1 VTQSFTLGAARK
13 IAWREAR
20 ASSFKFLFVVL
31 AVAVGVGALT
41 GVRGFST
48 SFRRM
53 LNSEARTLMA
63 GDVSAR
69 IFVNPDPA
77 QQAVLDSIIAKGS
90 RLTQITETVTMAA
103 KPGNP
108 IPVLVSL
115 KAVDPKDYPFYGEV
129 IFNPAQPIQQALCDN
144 CVAAAQELLLR
155 LGLTV
160 GGTMRLGGEDFRV
173 SAIVEKEPDRMTG
186 SLNVGPRMMMSRQ
199 ALSKTQLLTEGSRA
213 AQRFLIKLPPTSPN
227 ATNANVTE
235 TRDLLKKTF
244 PDALVTDY
252 RETHP
257 LITRGLDTATRF
269 LSLVS
274 LVALI
279 IGSLGVAMAMN
290 SHLQQKLD
298 NIAVMKCLGARS
310 SQIISIYLM
319 QTLALGSLGGIFGIG
334 FGVAVQV
341 AFPTLIE
348 RYFQM
353 RPDFYFDWASVIQG
367 LIAGLLSTL
376 LFTLPPLLSIREIKP
391 NSIFRRDMGGAKGT
405 WSERLRKGRVALL
418 CGALI
423 LVGLGILAGWL
434 AGTKLDEAIR
444 LGGWFA
450 IGLAVS
456 LGALAGFAWLLL
468 RGLKRLSPLTRG
480 SLRHGLANLYRPGNQ
495 AEAVL
500 VSIGI
505 GVMFTLTIY
514 LVQHSILTE
523 IAESAPPGMPNV
535 FMIDITEPMR
545 EGVTQL
551 VNSQP
556 GVEKGVELIPS
567 VAARITHIQG
577 QEISK
582 IDLKGFGRRFLQTRS
597 ITWNAT
603 QPKGTKVLEGKWY
616 QATEVGKVAIVQ
628 DAALALKIKPGMVLD
643 WSAAGRTF
651 RTEVSA
657 IFRQESVRAG
667 ATQEFILDPTI
678 LKGLPVI
685 YFAGARVKTDK
696 VPLVQAAIYGKYPTI
711 SIINIAD
718 VLDIIQEVIDQIAVV
733 IRFISGFAIL
743 GGVIILAASVAG
755 TRFRRIREVVILKTF
770 GATRNKI
777 ATIFSVEFLLLGL
790 CAGTLG
796 SALATG
802 FTSVLLK
809 RFFTE
814 AEFKLE
820 WQALSIAIIGS
831 ALIANAAG
839 WAASA
844 RILNQK
850 PLAILRED

>member
-1 VTQSFTLGAARK
+1 MSQTFTLGAARK

-63 GDVSAR
+63 GDVSVR
-69 IFVNPDPA
+69 IFINPDA
-77 QQAVLDSIIAKGS
+77 SQQGVLDGITAKGTK
-90 RLTQITETVTMAA
+90 LTRVTETVTMAA

-108 IPVLVSL
+108 VPVLVSL
-115 KAVDPKDYPFYGEV
+115 KAVDPTQYPFYGEV
-129 IFNPAQPIQQALCDN
+129 VFNPAQPIEQALCDN

-155 LGLTV
+155 LGMEV
-160 GGTMRLGGEDFRV
+160 GGTMRLGGRDFRV

-186 SLNVGPRMMMSRQ
+186 SLNVGPRMMMSRK
-199 ALSKTQLLTEGSRA
+199 ALATTELVTEGSRA
-213 AQRFLIKLPPTSPN
+213 AQRFLFKLPPIG
-227 ATNANVTE
+227 ANVVE

-257 LITRGLDTATRF
+257 LITRGLDRATSF

-319 QTLALGSLGGIFGIG
+319 QTLALGALGGVIGIG

-353 RPDFYFDWASVIQG
+353 RPDFFFDWASVMQG
-367 LIAGLLSTL
+367 LFAGLLGTL

-391 NSIFRRDMGGAKGT
+391 NTIFRRDMGEAKGT
-405 WSERLRKGRVALL
+405 WRERLKQSRTAIA

-423 LVGLGILAGWL
+423 LVGLGLLAGWL
-434 AGTKLDEAIR
+434 AGSKLEDAIR

-450 IGLAVS
+450 IGLAAS
-456 LGALAGFAWLLL
+456 LGILAGFAWLLL

-514 LVQHSILTE
+514 LVQHSLLTE

-567 VAARITHIQG
+567 VAARLTHVQG
-577 QEISK
+577 QEVSK
-582 IDLKGFGRRFLQTRS
+582 MDLKGFGRRFLQTRS
-597 ITWNAT
+597 VTWNAA
-603 QPKGTKVLEGKWY
+603 QPKGTKILEGKWY
-616 QATEVGKVAIVQ
+616 TASDTGKIAIAQ
-628 DAALALKIKPGMVLD
+628 DAALSLKLKPGMVLD
-643 WSAAGRTF
+643 WTSAGRNF

-667 ATQEFILDPTI
+667 ASQEFILDPNT

-696 VPLVQAAIYGKYPTI
+696 VHQVQAAIYGKYPTI

-718 VLDIIQEVIDQIAVV
+718 VLDIIQEVVDQIAVV
-733 IRFISGFAIL
+733 IRFISAFAIL

-770 GATRNKI
+770 GATRNRI

-796 SALATG
+796 SLLATG
-802 FTSVLLK
+802 FTSVLIHQ
-809 RFFTE
+809 FFKE
-814 AEFKLE
+814 AEFQVQ
-820 WQALSIAIIGS
+820 WQALLVAILGS

>member
-1 VTQSFTLGAARK
+1 MNQRFTLGAARK

-48 SFRRM
+48 AFRRM

-63 GDVSAR
+63 GDLSAR
-69 IFVNPDPA
+69 VFVQPDA
-77 QQAVLDSIIAKGS
+77 NQQAVLDGLSPRGI
-90 RLTQITETVTMAA
+90 RQTQVTETVTMAA

-108 IPVLVSL
+108 TPVLVSL
-115 KAVDPKDYPFYGEV
+115 KAVDPAIYPFYGEV
-129 IFNPAQPIQQALCDN
+129 VFNPVQPIAQALCDN
-144 CVAAAQELLLR
+144 CVAAAQDLLLR
-155 LGLTV
+155 LQLNV
-160 GGTMRLGGEDFRV
+160 GDTLRLGGQDFRV

-186 SLNVGPRMMMSRQ
+186 SLNVGPRLMMSRQ
-199 ALSKTQLLTEGSRA
+199 AIARTELLTEGSRA
-213 AQRFLIKLPPTSPN
+213 AQRFLFKLPPQG
-227 ATNANVTE
+227 VDLIQ
-235 TRDLLKKTF
+235 TRDLIKKTF
-244 PDALVTDY
+244 PDAMVADY

-257 LITRGLDTATRF
+257 LITRGLDRATSF

-298 NIAVMKCLGARS
+298 NIAVMKCLGAGS

-319 QTLALGSLGGIFGIG
+319 QTLALGLLGGLIGIA
-334 FGVAVQV
+334 FGVAVQL

-353 RPDFYFDWASVIQG
+353 SPDFYFDWASVFQG
-367 LIAGLLSTL
+367 LFAGLLSTL

-391 NSIFRRDMGGAKGT
+391 NLIFRRDMAATKGP
-405 WSERLRKGRVALL
+405 WRERLARSRTAIA
-418 CGALI
+418 CGLLI
-423 LVGLGILAGWL
+423 LGGLGLLAGWL
-434 AGTKLDEAIR
+434 SGSKLPDAIR
-444 LGGWFA
+444 LGAWFA
-450 IGLAVS
+450 GGLTVS
-456 LGALAGFAWLLL
+456 LGILGGFAWLLL
-468 RGLKRLSPLTRG
+468 RGLRRFSHLTRG

-505 GVMFTLTIY
+505 GVMFTLTIW
-514 LVQHSILTE
+514 LVQHSLLTE

-535 FMIDITEPMR
+535 FLIDITEPMR
-545 EGVTQL
+545 EDLTRL
-551 VNSQP
+551 INSQP
-556 GVEKGVELIPS
+556 GVETGVELIPS
-567 VAARITHIQG
+567 VAARITHVQG
-577 QEISK
+577 QDVTK
-582 IDLKGFGRRFLQTRS
+582 MDLKGFSRRFLQTRS
-597 ITWNAT
+597 VTWNPT
-603 QPKGTKVLEGKWY
+603 QPKGTKVLEGKWFGP
-616 QATEVGKVAIVQ
+616 TETGKIALAQ
-628 DAALALKIKPGMVLD
+628 DAALSLKLKPGMVLD
-643 WSAAGRTF
+643 WTSAGRTF
-651 RTEVSA
+651 RTEVAA

-667 ATQEFILDPTI
+667 ATQEFILDPTT
-678 LKGLPVI
+678 LQGLPVI
-685 YFAGARVKTDK
+685 YFAGARVTTDK
-696 VPLVQAAIYGKYPTI
+696 VAPFQAAIYQRYPTV

-718 VLDIIQEVIDQIAVV
+718 VLDIIQEVVDQVAIV
-733 IRFISGFAIL
+733 IRFISAFAIL
-743 GGVIILAASVAG
+743 GGVIILASSVAG

-770 GATRNKI
+770 GATRNRI
-777 ATIFSVEFLLLGL
+777 ARIFSVEFLFLGL

-796 SALATG
+796 SLLATG
-802 FTSVLLK
+802 FTSILLK

-814 AEFKLE
+814 AEFRLE
-820 WQALSIAIIGS
+820 WQALLIAILGS

>member
-1 VTQSFTLGAARK
+1 MNQSFTLGAARK

-20 ASSFKFLFVVL
+20 ASSFKFLFVIL

-69 IFVNPDPA
+69 IFVQPDA
-77 QQAVLDSIIAKGS
+77 KQQSILDGITAAGA
-90 RLTQITETVTMAA
+90 LMTQITETITMAA

-108 IPVLVSL
+108 TPVLVSL
-115 KAVDPKDYPFYGEV
+115 KAVDPAFYPFYGEV
-129 IFNPAQPIQQALCDN
+129 KLNPAQSIKQALCDN
-144 CVAAAQELLLR
+144 CVVVAQDLLLR
-155 LGLTV
+155 LGLNV
-160 GGTMRLGGEDFRV
+160 GDNIRLGGQEFRV
-173 SAIVEKEPDRMTG
+173 AAIVEKEPDRMTG
-186 SLNVGPRMMMSRQ
+186 SLNVGPRMMMSRK
-199 ALSKTQLLTEGSRA
+199 ALEKTQLLTEGSRA
-213 AQRFLIKLPPTSPN
+213 AQRFLVKLP
-227 ATNANVTE
+227 AVGANVTA
-235 TRDLLKKTF
+235 TRDLLKQTF

-257 LITRGLDTATRF
+257 LITRGLETATSF

-310 SQIISIYLM
+310 GQIISIYLM
-319 QTLALGSLGGIFGIG
+319 QTLALGAIGGLFGIG
-334 FGVAVQV
+334 FGVAVQL
-341 AFPTLIE
+341 AFPTFIE

-353 RPDFYFDWASVIQG
+353 SPDFYFDWAAVAQG
-367 LIAGLLSTL
+367 FFAGLLSTL

-391 NSIFRRDMGGAKGT
+391 NTIFRRDMGESKGT
-405 WSERLRKGRVALL
+405 WRERLRKGRIAIA
-418 CGALI
+418 CGAII
-423 LVGLGILAGWL
+423 LGGLGILAGWL
-434 AGTKLDEAIR
+434 AGTKLEDAIR

-456 LGALAGFAWLLL
+456 LAVLAGFAWLLL
-468 RGLKRLSPLTRG
+468 RVLKRLSRLTRS

-500 VSIGI
+500 VAIGI

-535 FMIDITEPMR
+535 FLIDITEPMR
-545 EGVTQL
+545 EGVTNL

-567 VAARITHIQG
+567 VAARITHVQG
-577 QEISK
+577 QDITK
-582 IDLKGFGRRFLQTRS
+582 MDLKGFGRRFLQTRS
-597 ITWNAT
+597 ITWNAN
-603 QPKGTKVLEGKWY
+603 QPKGTKLLEGKWF
-616 QATEVGKVAIVQ
+616 APTETGRVAV
-628 DAALALKIKPGMVLD
+628 LKDTAESLKLKPGMVID
-643 WSAAGRTF
+643 WTSAGRTF
-651 RTEVSA
+651 RTTVSTV
-657 IFRQESVRAG
+657 FRQESVRAG
-667 ATQEFILDPTI
+667 ATQDFILDPET

-696 VPLVQAAIYGKYPTI
+696 VHQVQAAIYSKYPTI

-718 VLDIIQEVIDQIAVV
+718 VLDIIQEVVDQIAVV
-733 IRFISGFAIL
+733 IRFISAFAIL

-770 GATRNKI
+770 GGTRNKI
-777 ATIFSVEFLLLGL
+777 ATIFSVEFLMLGL

-802 FTSVLLK
+802 FTGILLK
-809 RFFTE
+809 RFFKE

-820 WQALSIAIIGS
+820 WTALAVAILAS

>member
-1 VTQSFTLGAARK
+1 MTQSFTLGAARK

-20 ASSFKFLFVVL
+20 ASSFKFLFVIL

-69 IFVNPDPA
+69 VFLQPDA
-77 QQAVLDSIIAKGS
+77 KQQEVLDGITAKGS
-90 RLTQITETVTMAA
+90 RLTQVTETVTMAA

-108 IPVLVSL
+108 TPVLVSL
-115 KAVDPKDYPFYGEV
+115 KAVDPTQYPFYGEV
-129 IFNPAQPIQQALCDN
+129 IFNPKQSIGDALCDN
-144 CVAAAQELLLR
+144 CVVVAQELLLR
-155 LGLTV
+155 LGLEV
-160 GGTMRLGGEDFRV
+160 GGAMRLGGKDFRV

-186 SLNVGPRMMMSRQ
+186 SLNVGPRMMMSRK
-199 ALSKTQLLTEGSRA
+199 ALATTELMTEGSRA
-213 AQRFLIKLPPTSPN
+213 AQRFLVKLPPVG
-227 ATNANVTE
+227 ADVTA

-257 LITRGLDTATRF
+257 LITRGLNTATSF

-310 SQIISIYLM
+310 GQIISIYLM
-319 QTLALGSLGGIFGIG
+319 QTLALGAIGGVFGIG
-334 FGVAVQV
+334 FGVAVQL

-353 RPDFYFDWASVIQG
+353 RPDFYFDWSSVAQG
-367 LIAGLLSTL
+367 FFAGLLSTL

-391 NSIFRRDMGGAKGT
+391 NTIFRRDMAAAKGT
-405 WSERLRKGRVALL
+405 WRQRLAQSRTAIL

-423 LVGLGILAGWL
+423 LVGLGLLAGWL
-434 AGTKLDEAIR
+434 AGSKLDEAIR
-444 LGGWFA
+444 LGSWFA
-450 IGLAVS
+450 GGLAVS
-456 LGALAGFAWLLL
+456 LAILGGFAWLLL
-468 RGLKRLSPLTRG
+468 KGIRRLSPLTKG

-500 VSIGI
+500 VAIGI

-535 FMIDITEPMR
+535 FMIDITDPMR
-545 EGVTQL
+545 EGLTKL
-551 VNSQP
+551 VNEQP

-567 VAARITHIQG
+567 VAARLTHVQG
-577 QEISK
+577 VEVSK
-582 IDLKGFGRRFLQTRS
+582 MELKGFARRFLQTRS
-597 ITWNAT
+597 ITWNQT
-603 QPKGTKVLEGKWY
+603 QPKGTKLLQGKWFT
-616 QATEVGKVAIVQ
+616 ASETGKVAITQ
-628 DAALALKIKPGMVLD
+628 ETAEALKLKPGMVLD
-643 WSAAGRTF
+643 WTAAGRTF
-651 RTEVSA
+651 RTEVA
-657 IFRQESVRAG
+657 TIFRQESVRAG
-667 ATQEFILDPTI
+667 ATQEFILDPET

-696 VPLVQAAIYGKYPTI
+696 VAQVQAAIYGKYPTI

-718 VLDIIQEVIDQIAVV
+718 VLDIIQEVVDQIAVV
-733 IRFISGFAIL
+733 IRFISAFAIL

-777 ATIFSVEFLLLGL
+777 ATIFSVEFFLLGL

-802 FTSVLLK
+802 FTGILLK

-820 WQALSIAIIGS
+820 YTALAIAILGS

>member
-1 VTQSFTLGAARK
+1 MSQSFTFGTARK

-20 ASSFKFLFVVL
+20 ASSFKFLFVIL

-69 IFVNPDPA
+69 IFVQPDPT
-77 QQAVLDSIIAKGS
+77 QQAVLDGMIAQGT
-90 RLTQITETVTMAA
+90 RMTQITETVTMAA

-115 KAVDPKDYPFYGEV
+115 KAVDPKNYPFYGEV
-129 IFNPAQPIQQALCDN
+129 KFNPPQTVQQALCPN
-144 CVAAAQELLLR
+144 CVVAAQELLLR
-155 LGLTV
+155 LGLEV
-160 GGTMRLGGEDFRV
+160 GGTMRIGGQDYRV

-186 SLNVGPRMMMSRQ
+186 SLNVGPRMMMSRE
-199 ALSKTQLLTEGSRA
+199 ALAKTALLAEGSRA
-213 AQRFLIKLPPTSPN
+213 AQRFLFKLPIAVGGASDN
-227 ATNANVTE
+227 VAATRALV
-235 TRDLLKKTF
+235 KKTF

-257 LITRGLDTATRF
+257 LITQGLDRATSF

-290 SHLQQKLD
+290 SHLQAKLD

-310 SQIISIYLM
+310 GQIIGIYLM
-319 QTLALGSLGGIFGIG
+319 QTLALGALGGIIGIA
-334 FGVAVQV
+334 FGVFVQV

-348 RYFQM
+348 RYFQL
-353 RPDFYFDWASVIQG
+353 RPEFYFDWTSVLQG
-367 LIAGLLSTL
+367 LTAGLLSTL

-391 NSIFRRDMGGAKGT
+391 NSIFRRDMGEPKGT
-405 WSERLRKGRVALL
+405 WRSRLRKSRIAIA
-418 CGALI
+418 CGIII
-423 LVGLGILAGWL
+423 LGGLGLLAGWL
-434 AGTKLDEAIR
+434 AGTKLEDAIR
-444 LGGWFA
+444 LGGSFA
-450 IGLAVS
+450 IGLGVSVAV
-456 LGALAGFAWLLL
+456 LAGFAWGLL
-468 RGLKRLSPLTRG
+468 RVLRRVSSLTKG
-480 SLRHGLANLYRPGNQ
+480 TLRHGLANLYRPGNQ

-514 LVQHSILTE
+514 LIQHSVLTE

-535 FMIDITEPMR
+535 YLIDVTEPMR
-545 EGVTQL
+545 EGLTKL

-556 GVEKGVELIPS
+556 GVEKAVELIPS

-577 QEISK
+577 VAIATM
-582 IDLKGFGRRFLQTRS
+582 DLKGFGRRFLQTRS
-597 ITWNAT
+597 ITWNAA
-603 QPKGTKVLEGKWY
+603 QPKGTKILQGKWY
-616 QATEVGKVAIVQ
+616 TPTETGRVAITQEVA
-628 DAALALKIKPGMVLD
+628 DSLKLKPGMMID
-643 WSAAGRTF
+643 WTSAGRAF
-651 RTEVSA
+651 RTQISA
-657 IFRQESVRAG
+657 VFRAETVRPG
-667 ATQEFILDPTI
+667 AAQDFILDPET

-685 YFAGARVKTDK
+685 YFAGVRVKTDK
-696 VPLVQAAIYGKYPTI
+696 VPQVQAAIYTKYPTI
-711 SIINIAD
+711 SVVNIAD
-718 VLDIIQEVIDQIAVV
+718 VLDIIQEVVDQVAVV
-733 IRFISGFAIL
+733 IRFISTFAIL

-755 TRFRRIREVVILKTF
+755 TRFRRMREVVILKTF
-770 GATRNKI
+770 GGTRQKI
-777 ATIFSVEFLLLGL
+777 ARIFSVEFLLLGA
-790 CAGTLG
+790 CAGVLG

-802 FTSVLLK
+802 FTGILLK
-809 RFFTE
+809 RFFE
-814 AEFKLE
+814 GAEFKLQ
-820 WQALSIAIIGS
+820 WGALAISIIGS